1 MASGLQ
7 SPTLSNPKKIEEHTL
22 KFPLPPEVERI
33 FKQTVRRE
41 EKCAGREFGMVSDRE
56 GY

>member
-22 KFPLPPEVERI
+22 KFPLPPKVERI